1 MKYQKSYVSR
11 RRFLG
16 KACMA
21 TFGLTTASSS
31 LFRLNTLKAA
41 AKSNLGQ
48 FGDDYKALVC
58 LFQAG
63 GSDSHNMLV
72 PTGISAYSE
81 YAMTRTNLALRQ
93 DELLPLDHLN
103 NDGHLYGLNA
113 SMEGVQHLFNA
124 GNLAFIN
131 NVGTLIQPVD
141 KSEYDDRTVP
151 LPLGLF
157 SHSDQIAQWQTAQP
171 DKRVHSGWG
180 GKLAEMFQEMNTSND
195 ISMNITLSGTN
206 VFQFAD
212 KVVEYSVSPSGEG
225 YGIRGYQGE
234 KQFDVARTELIDGL
248 LYHDYEDIYKKT
260 YIDVLRNSIDA
271 QQLFNETIENVPSFT
286 TEFSNSRLSQSF
298 HMIAKIIASRE
309 ILGFKRQIF
318 FVRVGG
324 WDHHDDLLRRQNG
337 MLGGVSASLAQFAS
351 ALQEIGAFDEVVTF
365 SMSEFGRTLTSNGD
379 GSDHAWGGN
388 VMVMGGAVKGAM
400 MYGDYPSL
408 ALDNPLEIGRGR
420 IIPTLS
426 NDEYFAELALWFG
439 VAPSDLPTIL
449 PNIGNFYSSN
459 GTPPIGF
466 LPLS

>member
-1 MKYQKSYVSR
+1 MTNKLYPVSR
-11 RRFLG
+11 RRFLS
-16 KACMA
+16 KACLA

-41 AKSNLGQ
+41 AKNNLSYLS
-48 FGDDYKALVC
+48 DDYRALVC

-63 GSDSHNMLV
+63 GSDSHNMVV
-72 PTGISAYSE
+72 PTDTSSYSE

-93 DELLPLDHLN
+93 DELLPLNHQN
-103 NDGHLYGLNA
+103 SDGRSYGLNA
-113 SMEGVQHLFNA
+113 SMAGVQDLFNS
-124 GNLAFIN
+124 GQLAFIN
-131 NVGTLIQPVD
+131 NVGTLVQPVD
-141 KSEYDDRTVP
+141 KRSYEDRNVP

-171 DKRVHSGWG
+171 NKRVTHGWG
-180 GKLAEMFQEMNTSND
+180 GRLAEMFQAMNTSSD

-234 KQFDVARTELIDGL
+234 RQFDQARTELIDGL
-248 LYHDYEDIYKKT
+248 LYHDYQDIYKKT
-260 YIDVLRNSIDA
+260 YVDVLRNSIDA
-271 QQLFNETIENVPSFT
+271 QQLFNETIENVGEFT
-286 TEFSNSRLSQSF
+286 TEFGNNQLSRSF
-298 HMIAKIIASRE
+298 QMIAKIIASRE
-309 ILGFKRQIF
+309 VLGFKRQIF
-318 FVRVGG
+318 FVRLGG

-351 ALQEIGAFDEVVTF
+351 ALQEIDAFDHVVTF

-388 VMVMGGAVKGAM
+388 VMAMGGAINGAR
-400 MYGDYPSL
+400 MYGTYPSL
-408 ALDNPLEIGRGR
+408 ALGNPLEIGRGR

-449 PNIGNFYSSN
+449 PNINNFYTPG

-466 LPLS
+466 LKI